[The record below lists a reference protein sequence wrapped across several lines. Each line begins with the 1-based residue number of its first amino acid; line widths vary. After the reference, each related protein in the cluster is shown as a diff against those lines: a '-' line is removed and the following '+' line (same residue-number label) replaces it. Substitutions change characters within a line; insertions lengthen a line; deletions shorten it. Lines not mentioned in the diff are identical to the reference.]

1 MNEPTIII
9 DYGMGNL
16 GSIANMIKY
25 LGYKSIITSDLTLIA
40 SAKKIV
46 LPGVGHFDRAMYNL
60 NSLGI
65 SEIIVRKALEEE
77 TPLLGICLGMQ
88 LLCNESEEGNV
99 AGLGIIDAKVR
110 KFQFNSNRNLKVPHM
125 GWNNVMQKKKN
136 LLYGDE
142 FNELRFYFVH
152 SYYVA
157 CHNPDDI
164 LTTTDYGE
172 EFVSSFQKGNIYG
185 VQFHPEKSH
194 KFGMLL
200 LKNYIEKL

>member
-1 MNEPTIII
+1 
-9 DYGMGNL
+9 
-16 GSIANMIKY
+16 
-25 LGYKSIITSDLTLIA
+25 
-40 SAKKIV
+40 
-46 LPGVGHFDRAMYNL
+46 MYNL

-65 SEIIVRKALEEE
+65 SEILIRKALEEE

-110 KFQFNSNRNLKVPHM
+110 KFQFNDNRNLKVPHM
-125 GWNNVMQKKKN
+125 GWNSVMQKKKN
-136 LLYGDE
+136 LLFGDE
-142 FNELRFYFVH
+142 FIELRFYFVH

-157 CHNPDDI
+157 CNNAYDI
-164 LTTTDYGE
+164 LTTTDYGD

-200 LKNYIEKL
+200 LRNFIEKL